1 MIIKQIGIFIL
12 IAIITLLFIIFHYVK
27 NRAKVKYKL
36 NPDMKQNIV
45 SYPNAEFA
53 VISDLHY
60 YDKCLGITGD
70 AFEKCLESDRKLL
83 KESSEL
89 INLAI
94 DNIIKS
100 KVKFV
105 LMPGDLTKD
114 GEMLCHENI
123 AKSFSRLKQ
132 NGIKVY
138 VIPGNHDVN
147 NPLASKYEGNQKIL
161 VPSVTAAQFADIY
174 KDYGY
179 GDAIYRDTNSLSYVA
194 EPVDNLWIIG
204 LDTCRYKE
212 NKPGEEEIVGGKVS
226 QKEVQWLLG
235 ILEKAKENNK
245 AVMVMQ
251 HHGIVEHWNGQ
262 SRIHSNFI
270 VKDYEAL
277 GKFIASYGVR
287 VAFTGHYHAQNIAL
301 GDFKN
306 YGYIYD
312 IETGSLLTAPCPIR
326 YCTLHDNKMTIKS
339 QYLVEKLYPDT
350 DFAKNAQ
357 EFTRYTVI
365 KEAYDTL
372 RRYFVSEKDS
382 KYIAE
387 YLGDAFLAHY
397 SGYENIENKPY
408 FDSSKLG
415 VWGKTIYTLQKYVID
430 GLWNYSPNSHNNVI
444 IDLEKSI
451 GDIN

>member
-1 MIIKQIGIFIL
+1 MIIKPKI
-12 IAIITLLFIIFHYVK
+12 
-27 NRAKVKYKL
+27 KYKF
-36 NPDMKQNIV
+36 NSYAEQNIV
-45 SYPNAEFA
+45 SYPKAEFA
-53 VISDLHY
+53 VFSDLHY
-60 YDKCLGITGD
+60 YDKCLGTTGS
-70 AFEKCLESDRKLL
+70 AFEECLESDRKLL

-94 DNIIKS
+94 DNILKS

-105 LMPGDLTKD
+105 LIPGDLTKD

-123 AKSFSRLKQ
+123 VKSLSRLKE

-161 VPSVTAAQFADIY
+161 VPSVTNKQFADIY
-174 KDYGY
+174 KECGY
-179 GDAIYRDTNSLSYVA
+179 GEAIYRDTNSLSYVV

-212 NKPGEEEIVGGKVS
+212 NKPGKEEIVGGKIS
-226 QKEVQWLLG
+226 QEEAQWLTG
-235 ILEKAKENNK
+235 ILEKAKENKK

-262 SRIHSNFI
+262 SRIHSDYI
-270 VKDYEAL
+270 VKDYESL
-277 GKFIASYGVR
+277 GKLMASYGVR

-301 GDFKN
+301 GDFEN
-306 YGYIYD
+306 DGYIYD
-312 IETGSLLTAPCPIR
+312 IETGSLITAPCPIR
-326 YCTLHDNKMTIKS
+326 YCTINDNKMEIKS
-339 QYLVEKLYPDT
+339 QFLVDKLFPDT

-357 EFTRYTVI
+357 EFTHYTLI

-372 RRYFVSEKDS
+372 RKFYVSEKDS
-382 KYIAE
+382 KYIAN

-415 VWGKTIYTLQKYVID
+415 LWGKTVYRLQKYVIN
-430 GLWNYSPNSHNNVI
+430 GLWEYSPSGHNNVI
-444 IDLEKSI
+444 IDLKKKT
-451 GDIN
+451 